1 MGNRSEDGKKR
12 ASPGSRSEGDR
23 TGGGGAGE
31 SRRLAEAPG
40 TYRLLFERARDIILF
55 VGRRGRIVDANEA
68 AVKAYGYSYP
78 ELLSMTIHQ
87 LRMPTANRL
96 IEEQMAQAAAEGI
109 TFETLHRRKDGS
121 SFPVEV
127 SSPGGTIGRERIPVS
142 IIRDITE
149 RKRAEEERERL
160 LEEVQR
166 RAAELEATILSI
178 VDAIVIYDPKGEI
191 RRMNP
196 AAQAML
202 GYSAESRGMPLGERV
217 KLLGIETA
225 EGEPFP
231 LDQTPVAKAL
241 KGEAV
246 NGVVMVLHPPDGPA
260 RWVAIGAAPILGP
273 GGEILGAVASFT
285 DVSELHQLQE
295 QREDLVRMVSHDLRS
310 PLTAVQGQAQLLV
323 RMMDRAGQDGRLRQ
337 SAEAIFTSARRMN
350 AMIQDLVDMA
360 RMESRQLQLNT
371 RSLDLRSFVE
381 DLRLRLDGVLDLE
394 RVRVEIPPDFPP
406 ILADPDRLER
416 VLTNLLSNALKYS
429 PSDTEVLL
437 TARRAGGE
445 AVVSMVDRGVGIA
458 PEDLPHVFERYYRVK
473 GTRKTEG
480 LGLGLYIT
488 RMLVEAQGGRVWA
501 ESEPGKGS
509 RFSLTLP
516 VAE

>member
-1 MGNRSEDGKKR
+1 MAAERDRDAAQRRQRNTQREQLARDQAALAIDRARAEEAKARLAAIVESSEDAIIGKTLEGIITSWNQAAQRLYGYTPGEAIGKSISITFPPDRSEELAHILGR
-12 ASPGSRSEGDR
+12 VHR
-23 TGGGGAGE
+23 GE
-31 SRRLAEAPG
+31 RVEH
-40 TYRLLFERARDIILF
+40 Y
-55 VGRRGRIVDANEA
+55 
-68 AVKAYGYSYP
+68 
-78 ELLSMTIHQ
+78 
-87 LRMPTANRL
+87 
-96 IEEQMAQAAAEGI
+96 
-109 TFETLHRRKDGS
+109 ETVRRRKDGS
-121 SFPVEV
+121 QVDVVIAV
-127 SSPGGTIGRERIPVS
+127 SPIKDPAGKAVGAATTAH
-142 IIRDITE
+142 DITE
-149 RKRAEEERERL
+149 QKRLQAEL
-160 LEEVQR
+160 QH
-166 RAAELEATILSI
+166 RAGELEATIASI
-178 VDAIVIYDPKGEI
+178 VDAIVIYDPNGEI

-231 LDQTPVAKAL
+231 PDQTPVAKAL

-246 NGVVMVLHPPDGPA
+246 NGVVMVLHPPDVPA
-260 RWVAIGAAPILGP
+260 RWIAAGAAPILGP
-273 GGEILGAVASFT
+273 GGEILGAVATFT
-285 DVSELHQLQE
+285 DVSELHRLQE

-360 RMESRQLQLNT
+360 RLESRQLQLNT
-371 RSLDLRSFVE
+371 RSVDLHSFVE

-509 RFSLTLP
+509 RFSVTLP
-516 VAE
+516 LAE